1 MWNIIKF
8 LDIYVNENPSQSIEI
23 DNQNTGS
30 TPESI
35 ILLLIV
41 CLIAIIIFLWWLII
55 KENKKWKKNVVLR

>member
-41 CLIAIIIFLWWLII
+41 CLIAIIIFFIFYILDL
-55 KENKKWKKNVVLR
+55 KKNNSNKK